1 MGGLPPLEDSN
12 PPVPV
17 FYVFILI
24 HAFDERVPILIHSKL
39 LEIHISSSAFFGIPK
54 KKRKDKRV
62 KQSCFRVICPSGRG
76 LQGAKASLGYLIQA
90 KTHVVRLYPILGRSV
105 FGYLIQAKTHVVR
118 PLLYYDLVGVSLP
131 MISKRR
137 AGHSLTI

>member
-90 KTHVVRLYPILGRSV
+90 KTHVVR
-105 FGYLIQAKTHVVR
+105 